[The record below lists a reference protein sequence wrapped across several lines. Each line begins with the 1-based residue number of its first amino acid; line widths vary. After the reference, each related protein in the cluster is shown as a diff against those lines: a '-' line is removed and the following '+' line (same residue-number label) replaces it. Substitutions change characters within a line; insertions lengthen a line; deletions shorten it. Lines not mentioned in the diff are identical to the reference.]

1 MYKIGEMVVVLP
13 TEETLAFVGEIEG
26 IQKTAVF
33 DTETGTTKELI
44 YLVNHLYYTE
54 GELVS
59 TGEKLVIDGADV
71 TLTNIGFV
79 DGECQLTFD
88 NEFTIL
94 VEQLYCDE
102 DGLHIYNGEHE
113 AEEKSYDD
121 DWSLAF
127 MFGYLEAVEDANDY
141 INKDD
146 CLWDKALASIDGVAN
161 ILHLISNHRDKLIEF
176 FNTVMELKNLADTDT
191 EQTDMKPELTLD
203 EIKEKLGYDF
213 NLVD

>member
-13 TEETLAFVGEIEG
+13 TEESPAFAGEIDG
-26 IQKTAVF
+26 IEWNTVF
-33 DTETGTTKELI
+33 DLETGVKRELV

-54 GELVS
+54 NELAS
-59 TGEKLVIDGADV
+59 TGEKLVIGGADV

-88 NEFTIL
+88 NEFTIV

-102 DGLHIYNGEHE
+102 DGLHIYNGESE
-113 AEEKSYDD
+113 AEEENDD
-121 DWSLAF
+121 DDYNLAF
-127 MFGYLEAVEDANDY
+127 MLGYLEAVEDSDVYMSAN
-141 INKDD
+141 NG
-146 CLWDKALASIDGVAN
+146 LWDKALAEIDGVGTVHR
-161 ILHLISNHRDKLIEF
+161 LLKNHRDKLTEF
-176 FNTVMELKNLADTDT
+176 YNRVIELKNLADADA
-191 EQTDMKPELTLD
+191 KPELTLD